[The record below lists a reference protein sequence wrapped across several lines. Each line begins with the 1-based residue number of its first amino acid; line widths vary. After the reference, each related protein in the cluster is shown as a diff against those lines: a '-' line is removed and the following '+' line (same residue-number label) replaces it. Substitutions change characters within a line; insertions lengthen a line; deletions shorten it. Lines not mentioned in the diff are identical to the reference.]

1 MIKYTFL
8 EKLSILNFACF
19 GVWEGKVKT
28 SLAQRINGFGN
39 TIIVLFFIDFE
50 EFYNRTVP
58 NASNTYGDLIK
69 AFYMAMIK
77 DKLESK
83 GLLEAFKD
91 QA

>member
-19 GVWEGKVKT
+19 GVWEGRVKN
-28 SLAQRINGFGN
+28 SLTQRINGFAN
-39 TIIVLFFIDFE
+39 AIIILFFIDLKD
-50 EFYNRTVP
+50 FYNHTVF
-58 NASNTYGDLIK
+58 NANNTYGDLIK
-69 AFYMAMIK
+69 AFYMGMIK